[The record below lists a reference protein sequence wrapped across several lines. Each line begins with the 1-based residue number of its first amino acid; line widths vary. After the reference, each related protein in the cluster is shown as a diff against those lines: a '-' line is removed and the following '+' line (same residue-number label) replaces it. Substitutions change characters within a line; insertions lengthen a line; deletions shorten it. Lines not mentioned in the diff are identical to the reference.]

1 VRFPLYIATRYF
13 FTRSKQ
19 NVINIINY
27 IALTVVLIATA
38 SLLIVLSAFTGLKDF
53 GLSFSN
59 IFDPDFRVEAAQGKV
74 LTIDSLKLDKIM
86 KIEGVDAVSGILE
99 EKAFLNYRNK
109 NHVVYLKGV
118 DSLFDQVIN
127 SKRLLTTGRWF
138 DQEFNEVVIGAGV
151 AQILSLGVYDYNDFL
166 VLTVPKRS
174 NKTSTFKD
182 PFVNKTAL
190 VSGIYNISE
199 ELDKKYIFSSLPFAR
214 DLFQRKK
221 GVYSSLE
228 LKMTPRYNRS
238 TVEDQLRNAIKIP
251 LKISSRNELNAALFK
266 MLNTEQMAIYLI
278 FTLVIIIAL
287 FNVVGALIMMIL
299 EKKPQ
304 IKVLYA
310 LGVKPAEIQKIFY
323 YLGGMIG
330 WVGGG
335 IGVLFGSFLV
345 LLQTY
350 SPFLY
355 IPGTNFPYPVRLEFQ
370 NIVVVFSILFILG
383 AIASRWSTVRLA
395 KKTSFI

>member
-1 VRFPLYIATRYF
+1 MRFPLYIATRYF

-86 KIEGVDAVSGILE
+86 KIEGIDAVSGILE

>member
-1 VRFPLYIATRYF
+1 MRFPLYVATRYF

-74 LTIDSLKLDKIM
+74 LTINSLTLDKIM
-86 KIEGVDAVSGILE
+86 KIKGIDAVSGILE
-99 EKAFLNYRNK
+99 EKVFLNYRNK

-127 SKRLLTTGRWF
+127 SKKLLTTGRWF

-221 GVYSSLE
+221 DGYSSLE

-304 IKVLYA
+304 MKVLYA
-310 LGVKPAEIQKIFY
+310 LGVKPSEIQKIFF

-335 IGVLFGSFLV
+335 IGILFGSFLV

-350 SPFLY
+350 TPFLY

-370 NIVVVFSILFILG
+370 NIVVVFSILFVLG

>member
-1 VRFPLYIATRYF
+1 MRFPLYVATRYF

-59 IFDPDFRVEAAQGKV
+59 VFDPDFRVEAAQGKV
-74 LTIDSLKLDKIM
+74 LTINSLTLDKIM
-86 KIEGVDAVSGILE
+86 KIKGIDAVSGILE
-99 EKAFLNYRNK
+99 EKVFLNYRNK

-118 DSLFDQVIN
+118 DSLFDQVIS
-127 SKRLLTTGRWF
+127 SKKLLTTGRWF

-304 IKVLYA
+304 MKVLYA
-310 LGVKPAEIQKIFY
+310 LGVKPSEIQKIFF

-335 IGVLFGSFLV
+335 IGILFGSFLV

-350 SPFLY
+350 TPFLY

-370 NIVVVFSILFILG
+370 NIVVVFSILFVLG

>member
-1 VRFPLYIATRYF
+1 MRFPLYIATRYF

-335 IGVLFGSFLV
+335 IGILFGSFLV

>member
-228 LKMTPRYNRS
+228 LKMTPSYNRS

>member
-1 VRFPLYIATRYF
+1 MRFPLYIATRYF

-86 KIEGVDAVSGILE
+86 KIEGIDAVSGILE

-174 NKTSTFKD
+174 YKTSTFKD

-228 LKMTPRYNRS
+228 LKMTPSYNRS